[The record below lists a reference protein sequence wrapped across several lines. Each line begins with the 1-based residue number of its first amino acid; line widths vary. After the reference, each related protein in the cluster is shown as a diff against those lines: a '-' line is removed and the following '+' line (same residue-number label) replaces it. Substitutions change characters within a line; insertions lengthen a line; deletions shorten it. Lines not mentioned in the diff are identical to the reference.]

1 MKTQED
7 KKSAIASLLSAAET
21 KAHPA
26 PRPPEAHAQRGNV
39 IQLNGGR
46 LSAQQIVAGDV
57 HNHITVVQPQ
67 IYIVGGS

>member
-1 MKTQED
+1 MKNQQD
-7 KKSAIASLLSAAET
+7 KKTAIAGLLSAAQP
-21 KAHPA
+21 KA
-26 PRPPEAHAQRGNV
+26 RPTQRAPEAHAQRGNV